1 MELLQFATARM
12 GKKAIE
18 AVDIELVQGGRQLF
32 DGLTWRI
39 APGQRLGLVGINGA
53 GKSTLLRVLAGELA
67 PSAGGV
73 DTGTTVRLAW
83 LQQEVPPVRGDLTV
97 LESLAEVRQRTQT
110 AAGEELTA
118 SSLCD
123 RFGFRGGRQQ
133 ARVSDLSGGE
143 RRRLQLMRL
152 LMGEPNV
159 LLLDEPT
166 NDLDIE
172 TLTALE
178 DLLDRWPGTLIVVS
192 HDRYFTERVC
202 DDVYALDGRGGLRH
216 LPGGIV
222 QYLEERPGAGAST
235 ASAAAASGDARGATD
250 APPAS
255 GPSGAERH
263 AARKESARLERLM
276 ERLAAEEAS
285 LQEQMAEQATDP
297 SALAGLTDQLQA
309 LREEREAAE
318 ASWLELAELLEA

>member
-18 AVDIELVQGGRQLF
+18 AVDIALDQGGRRLF

-39 APGQRLGLVGINGA
+39 APGQRLGLVGVNGA

-67 PSAGGV
+67 PASGGV

-202 DDVYALDGRGGLRH
+202 DDVYALDGLGGLRH
-216 LPGGIV
+216 LPGGIA
-222 QYLEERPGAGAST
+222 QYLEERT
-235 ASAAAASGDARGATD
+235 SAAGGSAPSASRQSGAAEGHA
-250 APPAS
+250 PAS
-255 GPSGAERH
+255 GPTGAERH

-276 ERLAAEEAS
+276 ERLAADEQE
-285 LQEQMAEQATDP
+285 LQEQMAAQATDP
-297 SALAGLTDQLQA
+297 GALAQLSDRLAA

-318 ASWLELAELLEA
+318 ATWLELAELLEA